1 MAPTLARARERR
13 RAKSL
18 QSLGLTAVIIFDS
31 VVLLDSRTGATVQL
45 HGMAPAL
52 CGWKRAM
59 LIIAHVLLALAA
71 SPAAHD
77 PGVPAVDGG
86 RVRVIPSVSVGRLRW
101 AGERWR
107 SQVIRIEGTFEP
119 TLYATLAVA
128 LPDSLLSRR
137 EREQMA
143 WELADIF
150 RWEADFTRDLRPGEP
165 YAILFERLVGLD
177 GDVRFGRMLAA
188 ELEVRGHELDAYEFD
203 GSDGRTS
210 YYDANGIST
219 HRSFL
224 RVPVEFK
231 RISDGF
237 SAARFH
243 PILKLWRKHEGIDY
257 AAAPGSPVMSVG
269 DGVILRAG
277 WFGGYGKLVEIQ
289 HTNGVV
295 TRYGHLKGFAQGIRP
310 GVKVTQGQCVGF
322 VGSTGLATGP
332 HLHFEFRLN
341 GSAADPRVV
350 LAEEAGQPI
359 AAEEQADFDREVT
372 FLQSQLH
379 AVQPQMVAARP

>member
-1 MAPTLARARERR
+1 M
-13 RAKSL
+13 
-18 QSLGLTAVIIFDS
+18 F
-31 VVLLDSRTGATVQL
+31 
-45 HGMAPAL
+45 
-52 CGWKRAM
+52 
-59 LIIAHVLLALAA
+59 IIAHVLLALATT
-71 SPAAHD
+71 PAAD
-77 PGVPAVDGG
+77 SGLPTRDGG
-86 RVRVIPSVSVGRLRW
+86 GVRVIPSVTVGRLRP

-107 SQVIRIEGTFEP
+107 AQVIRIEGVFGSTI
-119 TLYATLAVA
+119 YSTLAQA
-128 LPDSLLSRR
+128 LPDSLLSPR

-150 RWEADFTRDLRPGEP
+150 RWEADFTRDLRSGEP
-165 YAILFERLVGLD
+165 YAILFERLVGVE

-188 ELEVRGHELDAYEFD
+188 ELTVRGRELDAYEFD

-210 YYDANGIST
+210 YYDANGVAT

-231 RISDGF
+231 RISSGF
-237 SAARFH
+237 TAARFH
-243 PILKLWRKHEGIDY
+243 PILRQWRKHEGIDY

-269 DGVILRAG
+269 DGVVLRAG
-277 WFGGYGKLVEIQ
+277 WAGGYGKLVEVQ

-295 TRYGHLKGFAQGIRP
+295 TRYGHLKGFAKGIKP
-310 GVKVTQGQCVGF
+310 GVHVTQGQCVGF

-359 AAEEQADFDREVT
+359 AEEEQAGFERTVT
-372 FLQSQLH
+372 YYQSELH
-379 AVQPQMVAARP
+379 AVQPVQVATRP

>member
-1 MAPTLARARERR
+1 
-13 RAKSL
+13 
-18 QSLGLTAVIIFDS
+18 
-31 VVLLDSRTGATVQL
+31 
-45 HGMAPAL
+45 
-52 CGWKRAM
+52 M
-59 LIIAHVLLALAA
+59 LIITHVVLALAA
-71 SPAAHD
+71 SPAA
-77 PGVPAVDGG
+77 PGFGLPAGDGG
-86 RVRVIPSVSVGRLRW
+86 RMHVIPSVSVGRLRP
-101 AGERWR
+101 AGTRWR
-107 SQVIRIEGTFEP
+107 AQVIRIEGSFGLS
-119 TLYATLAVA
+119 LYSTLAEA

-137 EREQMA
+137 ERQQMA

-150 RWEADFTRDLRPGEP
+150 RWEADFTRDLRSGEP
-165 YAILFERLVGLD
+165 YAILFERLVGAD

-188 ELEVRGHELDAYEFD
+188 ELVVRGRELDAYEYD

-210 YYDANGIST
+210 YYDANGVST

-237 SAARFH
+237 SAARYH

-269 DGVILRAG
+269 DGVVLRAG

-310 GVKVTQGQCVGF
+310 GAQVTQGECLGYVGA
-322 VGSTGLATGP
+322 TGLATGP

-350 LAEEAGQPI
+350 LAEEGGQPI
-359 AAEEQADFDREVT
+359 AAEEQAGFERTVT

-379 AVQPQMVAARP
+379 AVQPQQVASRP

>member
-1 MAPTLARARERR
+1 
-13 RAKSL
+13 
-18 QSLGLTAVIIFDS
+18 
-31 VVLLDSRTGATVQL
+31 
-45 HGMAPAL
+45 
-52 CGWKRAM
+52 M

-71 SPAAHD
+71 SPAAAD
-77 PGVPAVDGG
+77 SGLPAGDGG
-86 RVRVIPSVSVGRLRW
+86 GVRAHVVPNVSVGRLRP

-107 SQVIRIEGTFEP
+107 AQVIRIEGIFGR
-119 TLYATLAVA
+119 TLYSTLAEA

-165 YAILFERLVGLD
+165 YAILFERLVGMD

-188 ELEVRGHELDAYEFD
+188 ELVVRGRELDAYEYD

-237 SAARFH
+237 TSVRFH
-243 PILKLWRKHEGIDY
+243 PILRQWRRHEGIDY

-269 DGVILRAG
+269 DGVVLRAG
-277 WFGGYGKLVEIQ
+277 WYGGYGKLVEIQ
-289 HTNGVV
+289 HTSGVV

-310 GVKVTQGQCVGF
+310 GARVSQGQCLGY

-341 GSAADPRVV
+341 GRAADPRVV
-350 LAEEAGQPI
+350 LAEEAGEPI
-359 AAEEQADFDREVT
+359 EAEEQAGFEREVT

-379 AVQPQMVAARP
+379 AVQPLQVASRP

>member
-1 MAPTLARARERR
+1 
-13 RAKSL
+13 
-18 QSLGLTAVIIFDS
+18 
-31 VVLLDSRTGATVQL
+31 
-45 HGMAPAL
+45 MAPAFDE
-52 CGWKRAM
+52 WKRAM
-59 LIIAHVLLALAA
+59 LIIAHALLALAA
-71 SPAAHD
+71 SSATPDSGLPA
-77 PGVPAVDGG
+77 GEGG
-86 RVRVIPSVSVGRLRW
+86 RMRVIPSVSVGRLRP

-107 SQVIRIEGTFEP
+107 AQVIRIEGSFES

-150 RWEADFTRDLRPGEP
+150 RWEADFTRDLRAGEP
-165 YAILFERLVGLD
+165 YAILFERLVGMD

-188 ELEVRGHELDAYEFD
+188 ELVVRGRELDAYEFD

-210 YYDANGIST
+210 YYDADGIST

-224 RVPVEFK
+224 RVPVEFR

-237 SAARFH
+237 AAARFH
-243 PILKLWRKHEGIDY
+243 PILRKWRRHEGIDY

-269 DGVILRAG
+269 DGVVLRAG
-277 WFGGYGKLVEIQ
+277 WFGGYGKLVEVR
-289 HTNGVV
+289 HTGGVV

-310 GVKVTQGQCVGF
+310 GAVVTQGQCVGY
-322 VGSTGLATGP
+322 VGATGLATGP

-341 GSAADPRVV
+341 GRAADPQVV
-350 LAEEAGQPI
+350 LAEEAGEPI
-359 AAEEQADFDREVT
+359 AAEEEADFEREVT

-379 AVQPQMVAARP
+379 AVQPQQVAARP